1 MENQKLLNIKKYLED
16 SLNRPALGIYL
27 KILSI
32 IVAYSAAVHIFN
44 LAGFGE
50 KPWQEM
56 PLTWKIGDITYA
68 ILDSLAAIGLWK
80 KTIWGI
86 AVLLL
91 AVLSQ
96 FIIYTIFIQ
105 YFAFTIEQKQTI
117 HLLLL
122 EEVILLLVFV
132 VLLIA
137 KK

>member
-1 MENQKLLNIKKYLED
+1 MENLNLLNIKKYLED

-122 EEVILLLVFV
+122 EEVILLLIFV